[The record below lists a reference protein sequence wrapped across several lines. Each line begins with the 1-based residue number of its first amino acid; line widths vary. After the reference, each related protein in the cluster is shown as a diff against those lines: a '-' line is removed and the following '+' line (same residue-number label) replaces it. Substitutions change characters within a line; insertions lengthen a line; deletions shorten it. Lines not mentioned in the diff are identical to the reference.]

1 MLVNKKLIKRSAS
14 LMSLSKEHH
23 FSLLFCWKIRQG
35 LKNKIEASRIIKYV
49 QYFETHFLLPHFKQE
64 EAIVFL
70 SLNDHL
76 VQKAIDQHQQIKK
89 LIGKIQGAK
98 NDAGILLEK
107 LAGLA
112 DDHVRYEER
121 ELFPH
126 LEDVLSYEQLEWIG
140 KKLKD
145 DHTLEMK
152 DEYTDEFWINNGQ
165 VKQKK

>member
-1 MLVNKKLIKRSAS
+1 L
-14 LMSLSKEHH
+14 
-23 FSLLFCWKIRQG
+23 
-35 LKNKIEASRIIKYV
+35 
-49 QYFETHFLLPHFKQE
+49 
-64 EAIVFL
+64 
-70 SLNDHL
+70 
-76 VQKAIDQHQQIKK
+76 
-89 LIGKIQGAK
+89 
-98 NDAGILLEK
+98 
-107 LAGLA
+107 
-112 DDHVRYEER
+112 RYEER